1 MLEFKK
7 GANFLKERM
16 NMKFAKIV
24 LSALILL
31 SFSLAATVGF
41 IDVEQVFK
49 GYTKTKTAQEEINN
63 KMKDYKKAL
72 AKYQQELDDA
82 KIDGKSEKEQD
93 KIREKMQKE
102 LDPKEAEI
110 KMLNEEQMVKIR
122 KDIVTA
128 VEAVA
133 KEVGIDVVVDKQ
145 VVIAGGLDLTDS
157 VVNRLNKK
165 K

>member
-1 MLEFKK
+1 
-7 GANFLKERM
+7 
-16 NMKFAKIV
+16 MKLAK
-24 LSALILL
+24 LLLCFLILGN
-31 SFSLAATVGF
+31 FIWAATVGF

-49 GYTKTKTAQEEINN
+49 SYSKTKTAQDEINN
-63 KMKDYKKAL
+63 KMKDYRRL
-72 AKYQQELDDA
+72 LSKYQQELDDA
-82 KIDGKSEKEQD
+82 RVDGKPEKELE

-110 KMLNEEQMVKIR
+110 KMLNEEQMAKIR
-122 KDIVTA
+122 KDIVAA
-128 VEAVA
+128 VETIS

-145 VVIAGGLDLTDS
+145 VIIAGGLDLTES

>member
-1 MLEFKK
+1 M
-7 GANFLKERM
+7 A
-16 NMKFAKIV
+16 
-24 LSALILL
+24 
-31 SFSLAATVGF
+31 SLALSATVGF

-49 GYTKTKTAQEEINN
+49 GYSKTKTAQEEINN
-63 KMKDYKKAL
+63 KMKDYRKAQT
-72 AKYQQELDDA
+72 KYQQELEDA
-82 KIDGKSEKEQD
+82 RIDGKTEKDLD

-128 VEAVA
+128 VESVA

-145 VVIAGGLDLTDS
+145 VVIAGGLDLTEQ
-157 VVNRLNKK
+157 VVKRLNSKK
-165 K
+165 

>member
-1 MLEFKK
+1 
-7 GANFLKERM
+7 
-16 NMKFAKIV
+16 MKFVKIA
-24 LSALILL
+24 LSLLIIA
-31 SFSLAATVGF
+31 SVSLAATVGF

-49 GYTKTKTAQEEINN
+49 GYAKTKTAQEEINN
-63 KMKDYKKAL
+63 KMKDYRKAQT
-72 AKYQQELDDA
+72 KYQQELEDA
-82 KIDGKSEKEQD
+82 RIDGKTEKDLD

-128 VEAVA
+128 VESVA

-145 VVIAGGLDLTDS
+145 VVIAGGLDLTEQ
-157 VVNRLNKK
+157 VVKRLNSKK
-165 K
+165 

>member
-1 MLEFKK
+1 
-7 GANFLKERM
+7 
-16 NMKFAKIV
+16 MKLVKIITG
-24 LSALILL
+24 LLIMA
-31 SFSLAATVGF
+31 SLALSATVGF

-49 GYTKTKTAQEEINN
+49 GYSKTKTAQEEINN
-63 KMKDYKKAL
+63 KMKDYRKAQT
-72 AKYQQELDDA
+72 KYQQELEDA
-82 KIDGKSEKEQD
+82 RIDGKTEKDLD

-128 VEAVA
+128 VESVA

-145 VVIAGGLDLTDS
+145 VVIAGGLDLTEQ
-157 VVNRLNKK
+157 VVKRLNSKK
-165 K
+165 

>member
-1 MLEFKK
+1 
-7 GANFLKERM
+7 
-16 NMKFAKIV
+16 MKLARLLLCF
-24 LSALILL
+24 LILGN
-31 SFSLAATVGF
+31 FIWAATVGY

-49 GYTKTKTAQEEINN
+49 GYSKTKTAQDDINN
-63 KMKDYKKAL
+63 KMKDYRRL
-72 AKYQQELDDA
+72 LTKYQQELDDA
-82 KIDGKSEKEQD
+82 KVDGKSEKELE

-110 KMLNEEQMVKIR
+110 KMLNEEQMAKIR
-122 KDIVTA
+122 KDIVAA
-128 VEAVA
+128 VETVS

-145 VVIAGGLDLTDS
+145 VIIAGGLDLTES